1 MLPDQPDQA
10 GLVQTARRA
19 LAHWPFDVAGL
30 ALISHTENV
39 VFKATTADGRQYV
52 VRIHRPGYSSLAALN
67 SERAWT
73 AALRAAGVGAPAG
86 VPTIHGEHYAKV
98 ALPGGSTTYV
108 GVLDWVE
115 GELLADIIERDTTG
129 AQVPGHFEELGRV
142 AARIHNQA
150 SAWQIP
156 AGFIR
161 RSWDEDGLMGKD
173 PLWGRFWELPGLTG
187 PQQDLL
193 VRTRERVYEVLRTL
207 PKDSSSY
214 SLIHS
219 DLHPQN
225 VVVTRDGLSVI
236 DFDDSGFGW
245 HVYELAVALFRTQG
259 RRHLEAAES
268 ALIAGYRQER
278 PLAEEQRRLLPMF
291 VLVRGLAVL
300 GWANARPELG
310 LASRMRSFRERVL
323 GQAEDFLCDRLRI

>member
-1 MLPDQPDQA
+1 MPPDQLDEA
-10 GLVQTARRA
+10 RLVETARRA
-19 LAHWPFDVAGL
+19 LEAWPLDVVEL

-39 VFKATTADGRQYV
+39 VFRATTADGRQYV

-67 SERAWT
+67 SEREWT
-73 AALRAAGVGAPAG
+73 AALRNAGIHAPAG
-86 VPTIHGEHYAKV
+86 VPTIHGEHYATV
-98 ALPGGSTTYV
+98 ALPDSSTAHV

-115 GELLADIIERDTTG
+115 GELLADVIERDTTG
-129 AQVPGHFEELGRV
+129 RQVPGHFEELGRL

-150 SAWQIP
+150 SAWQLP

-161 RSWDEDGLMGKD
+161 RSWDEDGLMGED

-193 VRTRERVYEVLRTL
+193 VRTRDRLYEILRAL
-207 PKDSSSY
+207 PKDPSAY

-225 VVVTRDGLSVI
+225 VVVSRDGLSVI

-259 RRHLEAAES
+259 RGHFEAAES
-268 ALIAGYRQER
+268 ALIAGYRHQR
-278 PLAEEQRRLLPMF
+278 PFAEARRWLLPTF

-310 LASRMRSFRERVL
+310 LASRMLSFRERVL
-323 GQAEDFLCDRLRI
+323 GQAEDFLRDRLRI